1 MSAVAASGAAM
12 MMDKTRQ
19 HLFPYKTNPVHISP
33 GELHVLDLL
42 LLLDGS
48 PITASRHFYS
58 PQCLRRTIKKK
69 LVKHAGRATA
79 LS

>member
-1 MSAVAASGAAM
+1 MRV
-12 MMDKTRQ
+12 
-19 HLFPYKTNPVHISP
+19 